1 MVDNDARH
9 NLIFEGLVQQ
19 LFLSVPSPDVA
30 VRLCNGH
37 RRPTQV
43 RCTAVS
49 LSAGFCSVTAD
60 FYAFGVGGI
69 DAILGVTW
77 LRTLGDVHVN
87 WATMTME
94 FLHGGQPCRLDD
106 DPSLL
111 HSSVSLH
118 TRQRTM
124 NVGFSV
130 GLWPLL
136 GPSDVPSPSPKYYPE
151 LSTALPD
158 LGSFGLKERRQ
169 LAPHYL
175 AELLDYRCHLQGD
188 SGSLEVPV
196 AGSNRPE
203 SKAMWLPHDHCCR
216 HPSDHF
222 LGDKAYLSTGHAHVD
237 ETTCKKKNS
246 PHQRFGPSLYCIF
259 SEIHGEALGGKK
271 KARRPRIKARARDNS
286 LVFGK
291 GTFEMRSGCFKMCW
305 KSLEMVGR
313 PSWKDLHALS
323 SGGGVDGELP
333 RVHRARE
340 TRRVRMKYRL
350 AACIEELNII
360 SSDISGSGADFVA
373 FAQEYVLAIKLV
385 AEIWQHIHAKSFQVT
400 VVASLDIL
408 IEKLEKSLR
417 QIKYCF
423 LGLSAEE
430 ESHILELILL
440 GHVLQ
445 LHKAGISSH
454 DILKKMQGTKSRL
467 QLLHD
472 ERSNISDFI
481 DELNKYS
488 NEEELSES
496 SRELPVDKLLKLFY
510 LRPTLFHGKF
520 RHIKA
525 DLKALYSNSEN
536 SLPFI
541 PGLPVG
547 IRFQFIL
554 YNIPQENQVW
564 LRMAVGSSVQ
574 YIFIDLCNVGNCVDV
589 RNCTL
594 TLPFYATPTAVSF
607 VLKACV
613 CLELTVGGE
622 VNLKRRERGPKHD
635 SLQISEEVHVHFV
648 GIQSY

>member
-1 MVDNDARH
+1 MNTKVRNRH
-9 NLIFEGLVQQ
+9 RYRLQQQ
-19 LFLSVPSPDVA
+19 LLTGCFMQNVQKGTISLVHLILIQQPLIVFIISHQPKLLPWLQVLVVKLLSWCWEVD
-30 VRLCNGH
+30 G
-37 RRPTQV
+37 
-43 RCTAVS
+43 
-49 LSAGFCSVTAD
+49 
-60 FYAFGVGGI
+60 
-69 DAILGVTW
+69 
-77 LRTLGDVHVN
+77 
-87 WATMTME
+87 M
-94 FLHGGQPCRLDD
+94 
-106 DPSLL
+106 
-111 HSSVSLH
+111 
-118 TRQRTM
+118 
-124 NVGFSV
+124 
-130 GLWPLL
+130 
-136 GPSDVPSPSPKYYPE
+136 
-151 LSTALPD
+151 
-158 LGSFGLKERRQ
+158 
-169 LAPHYL
+169 
-175 AELLDYRCHLQGD
+175 
-188 SGSLEVPV
+188 LE
-196 AGSNRPE
+196 
-203 SKAMWLPHDHCCR
+203 
-216 HPSDHF
+216 
-222 LGDKAYLSTGHAHVD
+222 
-237 ETTCKKKNS
+237 
-246 PHQRFGPSLYCIF
+246 
-259 SEIHGEALGGKK
+259 
-271 KARRPRIKARARDNS
+271 ARRR
-286 LVFGK
+286 
-291 GTFEMRSGCFKMCW
+291 
-305 KSLEMVGR
+305 
-313 PSWKDLHALS
+313 WKD
-323 SGGGVDGELP
+323 G
-333 RVHRARE
+333 RW
-340 TRRVRMKYRL
+340 
-350 AACIEELNII
+350 ACIEELNII

-400 VVASLDIL
+400 GMASLDIL

-417 QIKYCF
+417 QIKYCY

-454 DILKKMQGTKSRL
+454 DMFKKMHGAKSRL
-467 QLLHD
+467 QFLHD

-481 DELNKYS
+481 DELNTYS
-488 NEEELSES
+488 NEEGSSKS

-574 YIFIDLCNVGNCVDV
+574 YIFIDLCNVGNCDDV

-613 CLELTVGGE
+613 CLELTVGGDV